1 MRTLHHTPASPRLL
15 VRILLRAYPAA
26 WRERY
31 GVEVAALLAAQPP
44 GARQLVDLAAG
55 ALDARLHPALLVLP
69 AGMVTSAAG
78 PAPRP
83 PASPGYGAV
92 AGTPVGELSRRT
104 FMRRALGAG
113 AGLLALEFVGGTLA
127 FLWPQIREG
136 IGAQFRLGTL
146 DDILRAEPRFAGG
159 WPYAFAPARVFL
171 LNVPAAQA
179 MATGG
184 AIPQAAPTGEQL
196 LALWRKCPHL
206 GCQVPEPCSDLNRFQ
221 CRCHGS
227 TFNIMGEKMKAGP
240 APRGMDRFPVS
251 IDVAGTVIID
261 TSQRIAGPPARASAA
276 LGFDDGHPFEATCFP
291 V

>member
-1 MRTLHHTPASPRLL
+1 MRTLRHTPAAPSLL
-15 VRILLRAYPAA
+15 VRMLLRAYPAA
-26 WRERY
+26 WRDRY
-31 GVEVAALLAAQPP
+31 AAEVGALLAAQP
-44 GARQLVDLAAG
+44 ATRRQLLDLAAG
-55 ALDARLHPALLVLP
+55 ALDARLHPALLAVP
-69 AGMVTSAAG
+69 AGLAPASAGPVPRLSAAS
-78 PAPRP
+78 R
-83 PASPGYGAV
+83 GYGAV
-92 AGTPVGELSRRT
+92 AGTPPGELSRRT

-136 IGAQFRLGTL
+136 IGAQFRIGTL
-146 DDILRAEPRFAGG
+146 QDIVRAEPRFADG

-179 MATGG
+179 MATGA
-184 AIPQAAPTGEQL
+184 AIPATVPTAAQL

-227 TFNIMGEKMKAGP
+227 TFNIMGEKMKVGP
-240 APRGMDRFPVS
+240 AQRGMDRFPVS
-251 IDVAGTVIID
+251 IDAAGTVILD
-261 TSQRIAGPPARASAA
+261 TSQRIAGPPSRAAA

>member
-1 MRTLHHTPASPRLL
+1 M
-15 VRILLRAYPAA
+15 RILLRAYPAA
-26 WRERY
+26 WRDRY
-31 GVEVAALLAAQPP
+31 AAEVGALLAAEPP
-44 GARQLVDLAAG
+44 TGRQLLDLAGG
-55 ALDARLHPALLVLP
+55 ALDARLHPTLLALP
-69 AGMVTSAAG
+69 AGFGSSSAV

-83 PASPGYGAV
+83 ITTTPGYGAMT
-92 AGTPVGELSRRT
+92 GTPAGELSRRS

-146 DDILRAEPRFAGG
+146 DDILRAEPRFAEG
-159 WPYAFAPARVFL
+159 WPYAYAPARVFL

-179 MATGG
+179 MATG
-184 AIPQAAPTGEQL
+184 ASVPQAAPAGDQL

-240 APRGMDRFPVS
+240 AQRGMDRFPVS
-251 IDVAGTVIID
+251 IDAAGTVILD
-261 TSQRIAGPPARASAA
+261 TSQRIAGPPSRAAAA
-276 LGFDDGHPFEATCFP
+276 LGFDDGLPFEATCFP